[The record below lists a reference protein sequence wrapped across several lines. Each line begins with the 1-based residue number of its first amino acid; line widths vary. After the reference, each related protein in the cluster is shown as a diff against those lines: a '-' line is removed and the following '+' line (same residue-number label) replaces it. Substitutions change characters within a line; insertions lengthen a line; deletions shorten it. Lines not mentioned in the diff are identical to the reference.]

1 MRTDIDL
8 LQSVMNDDI
17 DAVQE
22 WCNEMYDQSF
32 ASYFEETRKLYE
44 RMRSN
49 SRIITDDELS
59 DILTLTPLNL
69 FSVSE
74 ELNRFRL
81 NYEVI
86 KLKVKEN
93 EIDRKYLDSNKSEHN
108 VAYKLSSSEVE
119 DKLILT
125 AYNAVI
131 TRVENEISFSR
142 ELIMAAK
149 KLWDRR
155 KQTEDAN
162 PIGASV
168 GKQLPAYPDPHSTG
182 SQTYIK

>member
-8 LQSVMNDDI
+8 LQSVMDDDI
-17 DAVQE
+17 DAVQK
-22 WCNEMYDQSF
+22 WCNEMYDHSF

-44 RMRSN
+44 RMKSN

-81 NYEVI
+81 NYDVI

-93 EIDRKYLDSNKSEHN
+93 EIDRKYLDSNKN
-108 VAYKLSSSEVE
+108 C
-119 DKLILT
+119 
-125 AYNAVI
+125 
-131 TRVENEISFSR
+131 
-142 ELIMAAK
+142 
-149 KLWDRR
+149 
-155 KQTEDAN
+155 
-162 PIGASV
+162 
-168 GKQLPAYPDPHSTG
+168 
-182 SQTYIK
+182 